1 MGGQEAPAGPTY
13 LRLSLSLLS
22 VSCSICIPHL
32 TSNIRSY
39 FIRIRWEALRSHW
52 QKFSMDTIITPTLH
66 LSSSSCQ
73 TPHLLNYSLNQT
85 LFSNVLYSDII
96 YSAVHTNDL
105 FINTLCWLISAWAGI
120 NLVRELQHLLD
131 SAILGLAYFSLA
143 LLTCA
148 ERDSD

>member
-1 MGGQEAPAGPTY
+1 MLMPVCA
-13 LRLSLSLLS
+13 
-22 VSCSICIPHL
+22 ICIPHL

-39 FIRIRWEALRSHW
+39 FIRIRWETLRSHW

-73 TPHLLNYSLNQT
+73 TPHLLNCSLNWT
-85 LFSNVLYSDII
+85 LFSNVGVNVLYSDII
-96 YSAVHTNDL
+96 YSAVDTNDL

-120 NLVRELQHLLD
+120 NLVRELRHLLG

-148 ERDSD
+148 ERDSDEITRACLNGRESSL